1 VGKSR
6 LAALLILW
14 WLFTRRGSLVLV
26 TAPSANLIGSVVFKE
41 LRKAK
46 NGTIFPLG
54 GNMTQSW
61 KASPQCYD
69 LGPGWG
75 CLGISVDS
83 AVNAHGQHNAQLPVI
98 VDESSGVE
106 RAIWESVTSWNY
118 PKMVLFGNCVGSEGE
133 FVNHFNRSKRPEKKL
148 LPPEKRTVSRVISA
162 LESRHIHLSGVRSG
176 LGGQIRETVFHPMT
190 SDARHWKR
198 RVVSQPPRV
207 RIPPSPLVS
216 AAMAG
221 SCVALLTVSPR
232 LFSRLKRS
240 GLIGGLKSAGR
251 T

>member
-1 VGKSR
+1 VTAVPAGHSEGKSR
-6 LAALLILW
+6 LAALLILC

-46 NGTIFPLG
+46 NGVIFPLG

-83 AVNAHGQHNAQLPVI
+83 AVNAHGHHNVQLPVI

-106 RAIWESVTSWNY
+106 PAIWESISSWNY
-118 PKMVLFGNCVGSEGE
+118 TMMMVLFGNCVCSEGE
-133 FVNHFNRSKRPEKKL
+133 LVNHFNPSKRPEEKL
-148 LPPEKRTVSRVISA
+148 LPRR
-162 LESRHIHLSGVRSG
+162 
-176 LGGQIRETVFHPMT
+176 RELYH
-190 SDARHWKR
+190 
-198 RVVSQPPRV
+198 
-207 RIPPSPLVS
+207 
-216 AAMAG
+216 G
-221 SCVALLTVSPR
+221 
-232 LFSRLKRS
+232 
-240 GLIGGLKSAGR
+240 
-251 T
+251 